1 MENNSIKDGLNY
13 DVKLQKLRKAE
24 SMLAINGTG
33 VLLFGIW
40 SFSKM
45 VLSMYLYKDTLRQTV
60 IQGRNFNHPNFLF
73 YTVIIVIL
81 IPFGI
86 MTLIRLNISRNANA
100 EANGIVLEKKK
111 SAKKKKKKKK
121 SHYLFWAGVLFLTTG
136 TSLALTIYSF
146 TSSEDYLSSAVSI
159 LADITSI
166 LTTGYLIRSAL
177 TVRKLRKEIGG

>member
-33 VLLFGIW
+33 ILLFGIW

-45 VLSMYLYKDTLRQTV
+45 VLSMYLYKDTLRQIV
-60 IQGRNFNHPNFLF
+60 IQGKNFNHPNFLF

-111 SAKKKKKKKK
+111 SAKKKKK

-177 TVRKLRKEIGG
+177 IVRKLRKEIGG

>member
-13 DVKLQKLRKAE
+13 DAKLQKLRKAE

-40 SFSKM
+40 GFSKM
-45 VLSMYLYKDTLRQTV
+45 VLSMYLYRDTLRQTV
-60 IQGRNFNHPNFLF
+60 IQERNFNHPNFLF
-73 YTVIIVIL
+73 YTVIIVVL

-111 SAKKKKKKKK
+111 SSKKKKKKKK

-146 TSSEDYLSSAVSI
+146 TSSEDYLSSAVSM